1 MTTSRPRLLVSLT
14 VTTIVTMAALG
25 ACAGTPSGSAGGAP
39 APVQGE
45 PLSIRFDNDSR
56 DYVHV
61 YLIREPREWLLG
73 RVEPGAVGTLRIPE
87 TSLDGDA
94 RFVQLAVIPGERLTL
109 RASRDPRATFT
120 VLQPADAMMSQQW
133 MFANGQV
140 TSTRVRRAQE

>member
-1 MTTSRPRLLVSLT
+1 MTTSRTRVLVS
-14 VTTIVTMAALG
+14 VAVTIVTLVALG
-25 ACAGTPSGSAGGAP
+25 ACAGAPAGSAVDAP
-39 APVQGE
+39 APTQGE

-73 RVEPGAVGTLRIPE
+73 RVEAGAVGTLRIPE
-87 TSLDGDA
+87 TSLAGDA

-120 VLQPADAMMSQQW
+120 VLQPADAMLSQQW
-133 MFANGQV
+133 MFAYGQL
-140 TSTRVRRAQE
+140 TSTRLRRPRE